1 MGGSAPS
8 KQKYIY
14 AIPVTEPKEGETAIY
29 RAPSAKD
36 GLITKPTTGISNAQ
50 ELYLHNFK
58 TCPEKQFVGR
68 RQLLPDGKLANEYT
82 WETYAQIEVLAKQ
95 LGSGIENLGLT
106 EEKAQY
112 LDYKIKF
119 ISIYAKNTREWVICD
134 VANTLYGYT
143 TMPIYDTLG
152 EEACVHMFNETELS
166 TVFATCNHVAGLA
179 SSIKDGSYQFLK
191 NIVIMD
197 PENFDDKLKQATEG
211 VKIYTFNEVLEAGKP
226 NIRPYPKIEAEQI
239 AFFSYTSGTTG
250 KPKGAMV
257 SHKNVVAAIG
267 GADAVLPF
275 DSGYTHLSY
284 LPLAHVLER
293 LVLLVIVHTQGRYGL
308 FGGNVVAIKEDMAIL
323 KPDIFV
329 SVPRLFNKFY
339 DAIQ

>member
-1 MGGSAPS
+1 
-8 KQKYIY
+8 
-14 AIPVTEPKEGETAIY
+14 
-29 RAPSAKD
+29 
-36 GLITKPTTGISNAQ
+36 
-50 ELYLHNFK
+50 
-58 TCPEKQFVGR
+58 
-68 RQLLPDGKLANEYT
+68 
-82 WETYAQIEVLAKQ
+82 
-95 LGSGIENLGLT
+95 
-106 EEKAQY
+106 
-112 LDYKIKF
+112 
-119 ISIYAKNTREWVICD
+119 
-134 VANTLYGYT
+134 
-143 TMPIYDTLG
+143 
-152 EEACVHMFNETELS
+152 
-166 TVFATCNHVAGLA
+166 
-179 SSIKDGSYQFLK
+179 
-191 NIVIMD
+191 MD

-226 NIRPYPKIEAEQI
+226 NIRPYPKINPEQI

-275 DSGYTHLSY
+275 DEGYTHLSY

-293 LVLLVIVHTQGRYGL
+293 LVLLVIVHSQGRYGL